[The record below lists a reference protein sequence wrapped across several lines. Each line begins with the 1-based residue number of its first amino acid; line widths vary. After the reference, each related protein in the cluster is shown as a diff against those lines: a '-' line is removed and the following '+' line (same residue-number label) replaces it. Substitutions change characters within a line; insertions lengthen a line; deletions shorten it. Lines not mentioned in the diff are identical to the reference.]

1 MCALLNHEWL
11 GLVRGI
17 GQLIVEGV
25 TGNVFL
31 SAHGIK
37 LRLSEGSVG
46 RTLVGLA
53 RRETDVSAL
62 VQVDVMFDERELVE
76 VNEGGDG
83 AMTIME
89 FWTMEGYA
97 I

>member
-1 MCALLNHEWL
+1 MSTN
-11 GLVRGI
+11 GSKI
-17 GQLIVEGV
+17 IV
-25 TGNVFL
+25 
-31 SAHGIK
+31 SK
-37 LRLSEGSVG
+37 GSVG
-46 RTLVGLA
+46 RSLVGLA
-53 RRETDVSAL
+53 KRETDVSAL